1 MGASLGSR
9 FFEVIVHLNLDPRVT
24 SHCISSL
31 SQTDLGVI
39 LDFLRTCS
47 IQFKEVILE
56 DILSSNKKSI
66 TETMRGNLYRHR
78 LRSPDDASL

>member
-31 SQTDLGVI
+31 YQTDLGVI
-39 LDFLRTCS
+39 LDFLITCS
-47 IQFKEVILE
+47 IQFNEVILE
-56 DILSSNKKSI
+56 DILSSKKSI
-66 TETMRGNLYRHR
+66 TETMRGNWDKHR
-78 LRSPDDASL
+78 LRSRDDASL